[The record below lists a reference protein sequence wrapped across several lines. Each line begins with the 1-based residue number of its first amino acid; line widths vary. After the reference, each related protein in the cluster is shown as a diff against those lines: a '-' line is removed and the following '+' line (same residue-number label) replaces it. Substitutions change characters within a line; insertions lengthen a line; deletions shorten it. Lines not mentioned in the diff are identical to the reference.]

1 MAIRGATD
9 NLGEVLKCC
18 AGREDVHGGGSRGT
32 KPRHE
37 TSKNSPNMKRL
48 KLKTSPSSYG
58 LASLQHPAAPL
69 GLHGDVQTYMVI
81 DIPDNVTAGMVLHQF
96 NQTIT
101 VRGEIYHYGDLGVG
115 KIVFGDE
122 SKTEPSAEWTEEQA
136 RECGD
141 YRSNE
146 EVAEAYPR
154 KTFWM
159 GGRA

>member
-1 MAIRGATD
+1 
-9 NLGEVLKCC
+9 
-18 AGREDVHGGGSRGT
+18 
-32 KPRHE
+32 
-37 TSKNSPNMKRL
+37 MKRL

-69 GLHGDVQTYMVI
+69 GMHGDVNTYMVI

-122 SKTEPSAEWTEEQA
+122 SKTEACAEWTEEQA
-136 RECGD
+136 REFGD
-141 YRSNE
+141 YRSD
-146 EVAEAYPR
+146 AEMSAHYGEGR
-154 KTFWM
+154 K
-159 GGRA
+159 